1 VRKDGVPHPG
11 RGVLLRALIAGVLTI
26 ALSATAVASTVLLE
40 IDDVVTTFTG
50 KDEGRQ
56 PIDIPEVSRA
66 EAGDPRTFLILG
78 SDERYGDRKLKIKPR
93 SDTILLARVDPDS
106 KRIAVMS
113 LPRDLKVQI
122 PGAGTGKI
130 NSAYEI
136 GGPRKTVATI
146 KRLFRDATGE
156 DFPIN
161 NVINVNFGGFMR
173 AVNYVGGV
181 YIDVDRRY
189 YNDNTTAAPGEAY
202 AAIDVQPGYQKLKG
216 QDALDYVR
224 YRHGDNDF
232 YRASR
237 QQDFLRQMTHQDAV
251 RALLDPSKR
260 KELARV
266 FGRYFEVDKSFV
278 TASNLIGLAKTG
290 LFLAGEHAPVNEVR
304 FPATE
309 AKNPAIDSYL
319 YVKDSDLRKTVDEFM
334 TGKGSSNPRRL
345 TDKPANSK
353 PPAKPK
359 RKRNKPSAVKGL
371 EQAPTEGENMAVLA
385 ESQGHLGFPFYFPAL
400 RKTGSRYADT
410 KPRIYGIRDA
420 QDKLHRAYRLV
431 LYSGYGEY
439 YGVQGMSW
447 KYPPILDD
455 PDRTRDVDGRKLM
468 LYYDG
473 SHLRLVAW
481 RTSKGVYWVTNTLT
495 MSIPN
500 SRLIAIAGSLRRL
513 KS

>member
-1 VRKDGVPHPG
+1 
-11 RGVLLRALIAGVLTI
+11 
-26 ALSATAVASTVLLE
+26 
-40 IDDVVTTFTG
+40 
-50 KDEGRQ
+50 
-56 PIDIPEVSRA
+56 
-66 EAGDPRTFLILG
+66 
-78 SDERYGDRKLKIKPR
+78 
-93 SDTILLARVDPDS
+93 
-106 KRIAVMS
+106 
-113 LPRDLKVQI
+113 
-122 PGAGTGKI
+122 
-130 NSAYEI
+130 
-136 GGPRKTVATI
+136 
-146 KRLFRDATGE
+146 
-156 DFPIN
+156 
-161 NVINVNFGGFMR
+161 VINVNFGGFKR

-232 YRASR
+232 FRASR
-237 QQDFLRQMTHQDAV
+237 QQDFLRQMTHQDSV
-251 RALLDPSKR
+251 RALLDPGKR

-309 AKNPAIDSYL
+309 AKNPSLDSYL

-345 TDKPANSK
+345 TDTTKVSK

-359 RKRNKPSAVKGL
+359 SKRNKPSAVKGL
-371 EQAPTEGENMAVLA
+371 EQAPTEGENMAVVA

-420 QDKLHRAYRLV
+420 QDKLHRAYRMV

-455 PDRTRDVDGRKLM
+455 PDRTREVGGRKLM

-481 RTSKGVYWVTNTLT
+481 RTSKAVYWVTNTLS